1 MKKQSKKQS
10 VNERLKNTILEM
22 ATALY
27 KRGDID
33 TVTMREYEALKYTE
47 NKSVKRK

>member
-22 ATALY
+22 ANALY
-27 KRGDID
+27 KNDDID
-33 TVTMREYEALKYTE
+33 AATLREYEALKHTE
-47 NKSVKRK
+47 NKSVKKK